1 MRMRMKILLP
11 IALCLAASVALAAEN
26 GLIGAPER
34 PGMVYVPAGDFPM
47 GSSADDAVVFD
58 FEKPREQPQRRVWV
72 DAFFIDRFE
81 VTNEQYAKHDPKH
94 VPDHR
99 SACANCPVTEVTWQ
113 EASDFCAAQTPPKR
127 LPTEAEWEKAAKGGS
142 EKRLEPV
149 EDYAWYLHNAGGQTH
164 PVGQKKPNGY
174 GLYDVLG
181 NAREWTADW
190 YDPEYYKRTPAGS
203 RNPKGPA
210 TGKRKVERGGT
221 FFMFRRSVS
230 ETIRYNHP
238 PHFRLYFLGFRCAAD
253 VARNAGTTGSRS

>member
-1 MRMRMKILLP
+1 MRTRISPVLSL
-11 IALCLAASVALAAEN
+11 LCLGSLLATGAPSAAEKMPV
-26 GLIGAPER
+26 GTPER
-34 PGMVYVPAGDFPM
+34 PGMAYIPAGEFPM
-47 GSSADDAVVFD
+47 GSSADDPVVFD
-58 FEKPREQPQRRVWV
+58 FEKPREQPQRRLWV
-72 DAFFIDRFE
+72 DAFFMDRFE
-81 VTNEQYAKHDPKH
+81 VTNEQFAAFDPKH
-94 VPDHR
+94 VPDPR
-99 SACANCPVTEVTWQ
+99 SACATCPVTEVTWQ
-113 EASDFCAAQTPPKR
+113 EAKDYCAAQTPPKR

-149 EDYAWYLHNAGGQTH
+149 DDYAWYLHNAGGSTH

-190 YDPEYYKRTPAGS
+190 FDPGLYARTSAGT

-210 TGKRKVERGGT
+210 TGTRKVERGGT

-253 VARNAGTTGSRS
+253 VVATR